1 MRHYSLSPCPQ
12 GARPRCV
19 SARRR
24 NDAVHHVDFRE
35 PAILASR
42 AWSTRSGSGCSGS
55 PPRRKQTCW
64 WIARAWT
71 TRIGR
76 SSVRAVALTASTE
89 SLGEAGDGP
98 PGKVWESPAACT
110 LMPVEYERHRA

>member
-35 PAILASR
+35 PAIASLPRLVDPQRQWLQRIAAQAKANLLVDCAGLDDPDR
-42 AWSTRSGSGCSGS
+42 AFKREGSGSDRLDRIFGGS
-55 PPRRKQTCW
+55 W
-64 WIARAWT
+64 
-71 TRIGR
+71 
-76 SSVRAVALTASTE
+76 
-89 SLGEAGDGP
+89 
-98 PGKVWESPAACT
+98 
-110 LMPVEYERHRA
+110 